1 MPARSVPLNSLS
13 GTKRLFCLDKRTNR
27 LPVRK
32 KIPGNNLSYTG
43 PVPKILMHRYL
54 KKEEKN
60 T

>member
-13 GTKRLFCLDKRTNR
+13 GTKRLFCLDKRTNK
-27 LPVRK
+27 LRK

-54 KKEEKN
+54 KKEEEKN